1 MKYFLSLLCIIK
13 DERYLEEF
21 IIYNHILGVEHFYI
35 YDNESKEPILSRL
48 SHPFFKKMCT
58 IIYFPGKAQQINA
71 YHHCLKRVRNVTKWL
86 IIIDGDE
93 FILPKKHNSLRDFL
107 DQYEEYAAIGIN
119 WMMFGS
125 SFHNKIQPG
134 FLINNYTYCEGI
146 QNQHIKTICKPNQVL
161 KFLDP
166 HHVKLKNPKKYVD
179 PYKRIISGPFNNEPT
194 LDIIQINHYWG
205 KSAEEHYEKQN
216 RGRADAETKSLVL
229 NKNIHEKFNKIQS
242 DFIIKKYLNPLK
254 KLYYGLSIN
263 IELYKLLNPK
273 LDLKNLNEYQEHLFK
288 HGLFEDFRYY
298 VMSDKYPKFNHE
310 IYRKNYKDLEKM
322 SKFELEKH
330 YIKHG
335 INEKRIA
342 DKNIK

>member
-21 IIYNHILGVEHFYI
+21 IIYNHILGVEHFFI
-35 YDNESKEPILSRL
+35 YDNESKEPIISRL
-48 SHPFFKKMCT
+48 QHPFFQKMCT
-58 IIYFPGKAQQINA
+58 IIPFPGKVQQINA
-71 YHHCLKRVRNVTKWL
+71 YHHCLERVSNMTKWL

-93 FILPKKHNSLRDFL
+93 FILPKKHKTLRDFL
-107 DQYEEYAAIGIN
+107 KEYDEYDAIGIN

-146 QNQHIKTICKPNQVL
+146 QNHHIKTICKPNQVL
-161 KFLDP
+161 EFLDP
-166 HHVKLKNPKKYVD
+166 HHVKLKNQKKYVD
-179 PYKRIISGPFNNEPT
+179 AHKRFISGPFNKELT

-205 KSAEEHYEKQN
+205 KSEEEHYEKRN
-216 RGRADAETKSLVL
+216 RGRATTTDLREID
-229 NKNIHEKFNKIQS
+229 KNVHDKYNKIQD

-263 IELYKLLNPK
+263 VELYKLLNPQ
-273 LDLKNLNEYQEHLFK
+273 LVLKNLNEYQEHLFK

-298 VMSDKYPKFNHE
+298 TINDKLPTLCPH
-310 IYRKNYKDLEKM
+310 IYRPTPNTYSNM
-322 SKFELEKH
+322 V
-330 YIKHG
+330 
-335 INEKRIA
+335 
-342 DKNIK
+342 